1 MKWVASISAA
11 FEHSTV
17 PVLIKKKYA
26 IPNLKKK
33 QLLCV
38 LMDVKMPSI
47 QAVGK
52 MHLILSTNCAKC
64 EIGPNAIHMKDGAH
78 MED

>member
-1 MKWVASISAA
+1 
-11 FEHSTV
+11 
-17 PVLIKKKYA
+17 
-26 IPNLKKK
+26 
-33 QLLCV
+33 
-38 LMDVKMPSI
+38 MDVKMPSI

-64 EIGPNAIHMKDGAH
+64 EIGPNAIHKKDGAH